1 MHIFRDHKRAMLIFM
16 FLAIG
21 VPMLFFGIPQGTPG
35 MDGGVDVEL
44 ARVAGVPVMAS
55 EFRRNLELAAR
66 RAARGGEQP
75 TYLELEEQGVA
86 GEVMQE
92 MLASA
97 LIKKEEEKRGFNVD
111 QSLLEERLRDDPSFK
126 DDEGTFIPARY
137 NAWVTN
143 NEGMDWD
150 AVFEGVQEQVSRQ
163 VYMETVLA
171 AGNRVL
177 DKDIE
182 QELKDN
188 ATKIQME
195 YAKIEKPVVPTEEEI
210 AKFYADNQERYR
222 KPASHTAEYVAFS
235 LLPAPN
241 DKVNE
246 VLAKAK
252 AGEDFAALA
261 DQYSDLETKNG
272 GELGWM
278 SERPTELDYRKPLF
292 ALTAG
297 GVSEPVPGPGGFYIY
312 KVDEERMTGGPET
325 PAETPVPAEAPA
337 DGAAEAPAE
346 AAPVETPQVREV
358 FARHIYIAVEV
369 PAEKKAELEL
379 KANELSAKA
388 KELYAKAKEAGTP
401 LDNALAV
408 AASELSAASEVKYE
422 VKRAEGFTV
431 ESTEIVRIPRVD
443 AFQFRRVADE
453 EGTKK
458 TAGQPEFPVVT
469 GGENLYVVDTI
480 LTTEGAVPPPEE
492 VRVAVTEDVIAD
504 KKNGEAYKAEI
515 AALATE
521 IKAQAKTLDEVK
533 EKFPDLNLEIKE
545 TAPFSKAD
553 MLFQQQIYLQ
563 TQDIYA
569 ALEGKPENEL
579 AGPLTD
585 FLGATYFIALTK
597 REEPTEEAKAKWDEE
612 GKALREQRSQM
623 AGMQLLQDYL
633 KDLRER
639 ELLRVDWKIDQ
650 EVYDMIIGREPADA
664 AEKPADPAATP
675 ATDVPVEAAPA
686 AAEAPA
692 EPAPAPA
699 AESAPANP

>member
-16 FLAIG
+16 FVAIG
-21 VPMLFFGIPQGTPG
+21 VPMLFFGIPTGTSG

-44 ARVAGVPVMAS
+44 AQVAGVPIMAS

-75 TYLELEEQGVA
+75 TYLELDEQGIA

-97 LIKKEEEKRGFNVD
+97 LIKKEEEKRGFTVD
-111 QSLLEERLRDDPSFK
+111 QHLLEERLRDDPSFK
-126 DDEGTFIPARY
+126 DDAGTFIPARY
-137 NAWVTN
+137 NAWVSN
-143 NEGMDWD
+143 NEGIDWD
-150 AVFEGVQEQVSRQ
+150 AIFEGVQEQVSRQ
-163 VYMETVLA
+163 VFMETVLA

-210 AKFYADNQERYR
+210 AKFYEENLERYR
-222 KPASHTAEYVAFS
+222 KPANHTAEYVSFS
-235 LLPAPN
+235 LRPEPN

-292 ALTAG
+292 ALAAG

-312 KVDEERMTGGPET
+312 KADEERMTGGPEV
-325 PAETPVPAEAPA
+325 PAETPAPTEEGAEA
-337 DGAAEAPAE
+337 AAEV
-346 AAPVETPQVREV
+346 APVETPQVREI
-358 FARHIYIAVEV
+358 FARHIYIAVEL
-369 PAEKKAELEL
+369 PAETKADREL

-388 KELYAKAKEAGTP
+388 KELNG
-401 LDNALAV
+401 LA
-408 AASELSAASEVKYE
+408 AAATELGYTVS
-422 VKRAEGFTV
+422 RAEGFTV
-431 ESTEIVRIPRVD
+431 ETPEIAGIPRVD

-458 TAGQPEFPVVT
+458 TAGQPAEFPMVT

-480 LTTEGAVPPPEE
+480 LTTEGAVPPLEE

-515 AALATE
+515 TALATE

-533 EKFPDLNLEIKE
+533 EKFPDLNLDIKE

-585 FLGATYFIALTK
+585 FLGATYFVALTK
-597 REEPTEEAKAKWDEE
+597 REEPTEEVKANWEEE
-612 GKALREQRSQM
+612 GKALRDQRRQM

-639 ELLRVDWKIDQ
+639 ELLRVDWSMDQ
-650 EVYDMIIGREPADA
+650 EVYDAIIGREPVDATETPANPAAESGVTPATGAPADA
-664 AEKPADPAATP
+664 APAD
-675 ATDVPVEAAPA
+675 AAP

-699 AESAPANP
+699 VEPAPANP